1 MKKIDWLLALG
12 TVCLWLAFSPEILLK
27 AGMGCL
33 KRADGMEITKEE
45 ASEVLDWLLFPSEFE
60 DDIVIHTRS
69 KFLEWM
75 WNKNDE

>member
-1 MKKIDWLLALG
+1 
-12 TVCLWLAFSPEILLK
+12 
-27 AGMGCL
+27 MGCL